1 MTSKK
6 LFYILASVV
15 ALILLCLCVLGYKSH
30 SILSGGA
37 EKLAVAKAKAQVAS
51 EEITL
56 LARNK
61 SDINKYSELNKIAK
75 SVVPQDKDQAEA
87 VREIVNIAAQSG
99 ISQLTSITFPAST
112 LGTSHAGAG
121 SAQTGGITQVTP
133 VAGISGVYDLQITIT
148 QDSSHDVSYDTFINF
163 LTKLEQN
170 RRTAQVNSITIN
182 PDSQNPDRV
191 SFTLIIDE
199 YIRP

>member
-6 LFYILASVV
+6 LFYILASIVV
-15 ALILLCLCVLGYKSH
+15 VILLCLCVLGYKSH

-51 EEITL
+51 ENVTL

-61 SDINKYSELNKIAK
+61 SDIDKYSDLNQIATA
-75 SVVPQDKDQAEA
+75 VVPQDKDQAEA

-112 LGTSHAGAG
+112 LGTNRIGTG
-121 SAQTGGITQVTP
+121 STQTGGITQVTP
-133 VAGISGVYDLQITIT
+133 VVGISGVYDLQITIT
-148 QDSSHDVSYDTFINF
+148 QDSSHNVSYDTFVNF

-182 PDSQNPDRV
+182 PDSQNPNKV
-191 SFTLIIDE
+191 SFTLVIDE